1 MAEIR
6 TNSGKINVSAGANAV
21 NVNVTKDYSS
31 YFSQLSKD
39 WAVKTSGLVNN
50 EDYSSKYY
58 AGKSKD
64 WAVNSENNLNS
75 VISQHEQIT
84 SEITQAREDISTD
97 LSGALLDI
105 ETSKN
110 AGLTAIDNVKTNGV
124 TAVNTAKDGSIT
136 AIQKAQ
142 TTAETSIES
151 LQTSAEKTVTIG
163 IANIETSKK
172 NAISDITTVGTEQ
185 VANIKQTGFYMQ
197 DDKLYYIDANGET
210 KEFKSSSSGFE
221 VCDIGT
227 ALYIDETKGLR
238 RRLNGQIVDINT
250 NTQGFLDKLK
260 EIKVL
265 APSLFCTEEE
275 WQTIK
280 SASKLGQCGKFVF
293 NYSGAEI
300 ISVRI
305 PAVVNING
313 LVYLANAG
321 VIKAESLPNITGSTN
336 NASNIGNFT
345 ANTTGTGAVSIT
357 AFPAANSGVTDG
369 RNHIGNVINIDASN
383 SSSTYQDNAP
393 VQQEAIQYP
402 YFIQIAT
409 GVETEVNIKDTLDLN
424 NPFTFGMNMHFK
436 GKMENIS
443 WLKSANQ
450 QNVKALYPDFYNW
463 VLENVNKGASGFLG
477 QTMYMFGSA
486 DGGYYCSTQT
496 PQVGAVLYGSAN
508 NNTTITAIV
517 TKVYDN
523 GNIDISDFSLSIS
536 FTNVGRYPAADKSS
550 ADYIT
555 DYDFEINTTDETFRL
570 PLKNGNEHIPDYS
583 NGTVIT
589 STEAFIVPSNGVV
602 AGTIDASKVANK
614 SIIINGQKVESV
626 WGGGT
631 AQDGC
636 PFYAKVKKGDSVVIE
651 KISTSND
658 FAKPT
663 FYPFV
668 GNGSLYYYVGETVQ
682 NANLIDVG
690 RISENLVSK
699 LDTPPRYPVGVSD
712 KSLMPSWYVVYNDGW
727 CEQGGIM
734 TGSGAGSRVTLTFLK
749 PYINAWFYFNSKTL
763 STYTGAWTGQFES
776 ITNVTPSS
784 INVWGGASGDYIYW
798 YSSGYVS

>member
-110 AGLTAIDNVKTNGV
+110 AGLTAIDNAKTNGI
-124 TAVNTAKDGSIT
+124 TAVNTTKDDSVT
-136 AIQKAQ
+136 AVQKAQ

-210 KEFKSSSSGFE
+210 KEFKSGSSGFE

-238 RRLNGQIVDINT
+238 RRLNGQVVDINT
-250 NTQGFLDKLK
+250 NTQEFLNKLK

-275 WQTIK
+275 WQAIK

-313 LVYLANAG
+313 LVDLANAG
-321 VIKAESLPNITGSTN
+321 VIKAESLPNITGSTDD
-336 NASNIGNFT
+336 AGNIGNFT
-345 ANTTGTGAVSIT
+345 ASTTGTGAVSIT
-357 AFPAANSGVTDG
+357 AFPVANSGVTDG

-409 GVETEVNIKDTLDLN
+409 GAETENNIINDIELN
-424 NPFTFGMNMHFK
+424 NPFVFGMNLYYNGEMN
-436 GKMENIS
+436 NIS
-443 WLKSANQ
+443 WLKSAGQ
-450 QNVKALYPDFYNW
+450 QNTKALYPDVYNW
-463 VLENVNKGASGFLG
+463 ILENVNKGVRGFLG

-496 PQVGAVLYGSAN
+496 PQVGAGLYGSAY
-508 NNTTITAIV
+508 NNTLTATV

-523 GNIDISDFSLSIS
+523 GNIDISDFKYNLSY
-536 FTNVGRYPAADKSS
+536 TNVARYPASDKSS
-550 ADYIT
+550 TDFIT

-651 KISTSND
+651 KISTSD
-658 FAKPT
+658 DYAKPT

-682 NANLIDVG
+682 NANLIDAG
-690 RISENLVSK
+690 RIGENLASK
-699 LDTPPRYPVGVSD
+699 LDTPPRYPIEVSD

-727 CEQGGIM
+727 CEQGGR
-734 TGSGAGSRVTLTFLK
+734 TGSVGNDVLVNFLK
-749 PYINAWFYFNSKTL
+749 TYSDVPVVVGLGTIIGGVIDGVFSIYNL
-763 STYTGAWTGQFES
+763 STTGFQTHWVYN
-776 ITNVTPSS
+776 NVPKPIS
-784 INVWGGASGDYIYW
+784 WQASGYI
-798 YSSGYVS
+798 S